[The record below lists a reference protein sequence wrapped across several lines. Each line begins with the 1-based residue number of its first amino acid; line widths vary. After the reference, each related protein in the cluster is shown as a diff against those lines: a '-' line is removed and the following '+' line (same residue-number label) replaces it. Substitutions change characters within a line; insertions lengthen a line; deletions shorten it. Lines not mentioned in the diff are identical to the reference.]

1 MWLFF
6 EINLN
11 LFFSLNHDCSP
22 GQFKPLFFQEHDFFF
37 KNLSS
42 ATNFKKLTKGNLF
55 SSISIVDEKNNL
67 RKCSNLEPLGYKED
81 SKHCISFLFENNV
94 RIFF

>member
-1 MWLFF
+1 MIVPLGNLSPCSFKNMIFF
-6 EINLN
+6 L
-11 LFFSLNHDCSP
+11 
-22 GQFKPLFFQEHDFFF
+22 

-42 ATNFKKLTKGNLF
+42 ATNLKKLTKGNLF